1 MVHFISPIRMK
12 TIELQQDIS
21 SLQSIMKMGKE
32 KARESAS
39 KVLDEARKKMGINYY
54 C

>member
-1 MVHFISPIRMK
+1 MK
-12 TIELQQDIS
+12 L
-21 SLQSIMKMGKE
+21 GKE
-32 KARESAS
+32 KARDSAS

>member
-1 MVHFISPIRMK
+1 
-12 TIELQQDIS
+12 
-21 SLQSIMKMGKE
+21 MKMGKE

-39 KVLDEARKKMGINYY
+39 NVLDEARKKMGINYY